1 MNIVQI
7 PCKDLQ
13 VGDLILDEYE
23 DKLSH
28 QTEFIER
35 IRSLD
40 RIENVLT
47 VVSIQLDDKKTYCL
61 IKYERHIHKQEDEA
75 QPNTIERYVEG
86 YIARYLKDTYFAVLR
101 NE

>member
-23 DKLSH
+23 DELSH

-40 RIENVLT
+40 RIENVLK
-47 VVSIQLDDKKTYCL
+47 VVSIKIDDKKTYCL
-61 IKYERHIHKQEDEA
+61 IKYERHVHINDGSHHS
-75 QPNTIERYVEG
+75 ERSVVG
-86 YIARYLKDTYFAVLR
+86 YIARYLKGTYFAVLR
-101 NE
+101 YE